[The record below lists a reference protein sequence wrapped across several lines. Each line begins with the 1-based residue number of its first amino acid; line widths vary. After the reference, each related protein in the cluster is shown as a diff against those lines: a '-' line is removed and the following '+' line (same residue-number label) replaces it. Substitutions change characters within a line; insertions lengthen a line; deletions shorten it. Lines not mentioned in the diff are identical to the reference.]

1 MKRVRR
7 REREVPANGCSEQT
21 RRTVIGSDPD
31 PSGGRWRAARCA
43 AARKDL
49 DNNHAAA
56 AARARRAMID
66 RGVRIGCVVCWR
78 KLDLRGWGAHK
89 LLGARDVGFAA
100 GAGQQPVVADAM
112 KALWENV
119 EQEAPDELA
128 GGECHCAVPRLPVA
142 AVILVPEGHAA
153 LVESN

>member
-1 MKRVRR
+1 MLCRR
-7 REREVPANGCSEQT
+7 LQALG
-21 RRTVIGSDPD
+21 
-31 PSGGRWRAARCA
+31 CA

-56 AARARRAMID
+56 AARARWAMIGHD
-66 RGVRIGCVVCWR
+66 VRIGCVVCCR
-78 KLDLRGWGAHK
+78 RLDLRDWGAHK

-119 EQEAPDELA
+119 EAEAPDELA
-128 GGECHCAVPRLPVA
+128 G
-142 AVILVPEGHAA
+142 
-153 LVESN
+153 